1 MSDLSTCDLV
11 RYQGIE
17 RRRSHH
23 SSLITLIT
31 HHSEEEQV
39 PLSMKTYLMK
49 SRIWQSNILLVFI
62 LASSASSFAP
72 AKTSTRSF
80 QDSQP
85 SRSRL
90 LSSTKE
96 IFLVN
101 WDGCVADTVPWR
113 IRAGV
118 DAALK
123 TWPEIP
129 VDDDFSWEDSSND
142 WLQNKLSALSHVF
155 SSTDEDVFSLTC
167 EYALAARLSL
177 EEQELDNGNSNGRRG
192 KYSRR
197 FHPQVE
203 REEERGP
210 TRSSRPLTVGE
221 VAANWEETIRD
232 TVRMRYH
239 CNYKD
244 PLPILQ
250 NHVEDLIE
258 TELYQIPAIDPI
270 VCEALSASG
279 GKVFL
284 TVSHSSEL
292 EIAESSLEQ
301 AKMDY
306 QLVESVQEG
315 IECKSQVALIL
326 KSKDMVSK
334 AITNSPVDS
343 TIYVMDSSWHAL
355 QKEVLLFGDYI
366 PRQGVGRCFQP
377 DRRLSLCLA
386 KWATNTDPSQ
396 HSAATMNPW
405 TRLVN
410 LSEFTELVSAR
421 IL

>member
-1 MSDLSTCDLV
+1 MKTHPMKSAIWLST
-11 RYQGIE
+11 
-17 RRRSHH
+17 
-23 SSLITLIT
+23 
-31 HHSEEEQV
+31 
-39 PLSMKTYLMK
+39 
-49 SRIWQSNILLVFI
+49 ILLVFI
-62 LASSASSFAP
+62 LTSSASSFTP
-72 AKTSTRSF
+72 LKTSTRSV

-90 LSSTKE
+90 FSSTKE
-96 IFLVN
+96 IFVIN

-123 TWPEIP
+123 TWPDMP
-129 VDDDFSWEDSSND
+129 VHEDFSWEDSSND

-155 SSTDEDVFSLTC
+155 SSTDEDGFSLTC

-177 EEQELDNGNSNGRRG
+177 EEQELDNGNSNGKRG

-203 REEERGP
+203 REEERGPKGP

-258 TELYQIPAIDPI
+258 TELYQIPTIDPI
-270 VCEALSASG
+270 VCDALSACA
-279 GKVFL
+279 GKVL
-284 TVSHSSEL
+284 MTVGHSSEV

-315 IECKSQVALIL
+315 IECKSQVALML
-326 KSKDMVSK
+326 KSKDTVSK
-334 AITNSPVDS
+334 AIANSPVDS
-343 TIYVMDSSWHAL
+343 TIYVLDSSWHAL

-386 KWATNTDPSQ
+386 KWATNTDPAQ
-396 HSAATMNPW
+396 HSSATMNPW
-405 TRLVN
+405 TNLVN